1 MFFAVRLLKM
11 DHQDIWT
18 PSPSVEKNVA
28 ILLVDEDATMREMLR
43 MALQIDISHRV
54 FQACSSINALHV
66 VSSLLPDLMIID
78 YELSGATGLQL
89 YDQMHQ
95 GQAFPPIPGLLVSA
109 PFSTSELGPRPLWI
123 LQEPF
128 DLQIF
133 LATVKQV
140 VLFASRQRTGV
151 FAKHTGGS

>member
-1 MFFAVRLLKM
+1 M
-11 DHQDIWT
+11 DHHDIWT

-28 ILLVDEDATMREMLR
+28 ILLVDEDATIREMLR
-43 MALQIDISHRV
+43 MALQIDISHHV

-78 YELSGATGLQL
+78 YELSGMTGLQL

-95 GQAFPPIPGLLVSA
+95 GQAFPPIPGLLLSA
-109 PFSTSELGPRPLWI
+109 PFPTSELGPRPLWT

-140 VLFASRQRTGV
+140 VLFAFRQRTGV
-151 FAKHTGGS
+151 FAKHTGGL